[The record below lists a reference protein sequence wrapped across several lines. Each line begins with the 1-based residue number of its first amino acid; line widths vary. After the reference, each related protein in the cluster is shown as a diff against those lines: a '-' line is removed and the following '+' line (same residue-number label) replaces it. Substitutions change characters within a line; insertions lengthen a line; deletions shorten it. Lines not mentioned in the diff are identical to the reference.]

1 MEEILD
7 LHTPLQ
13 QIDKQT
19 IVNSTSGPD
28 FGIVLPM
35 STSRSFLR
43 EKKVLNT
50 SISNQTVSYIV
61 VPFKVLLFILM
72 TLKTFKI
79 LRLLLKGRSDCPFSW
94 KKKKCLPLFIE
105 VYIFGLSEIFLFV

>member
-1 MEEILD
+1 MSNAEQSFEFNDNFSTVNCTIETERIHRVKPALNPPLCSEKSASLDFRFSVEEILD

-28 FGIVLPM
+28 FGIVPPM

-43 EKKVLNT
+43 ERKK
-50 SISNQTVSYIV
+50 S
-61 VPFKVLLFILM
+61 
-72 TLKTFKI
+72 
-79 LRLLLKGRSDCPFSW
+79 
-94 KKKKCLPLFIE
+94 
-105 VYIFGLSEIFLFV
+105 